1 MKRKLAALAVLAV
14 LSTPVKADLVCPSGS
29 LADFWSANAVW
40 KQYAE
45 RNSAYVKQLLRR
57 MANNLAATVSAHGTT
72 AQQRAASSAGA
83 DNAMV
88 MTRMFE
94 EGFTAATDIVNAYC
108 VPTPDAEPWNSDIK
122 QHRRQSWCKEWPDA
136 HFCFR

>member
-1 MKRKLAALAVLAV
+1 
-14 LSTPVKADLVCPSGS
+14 
-29 LADFWSANAVW
+29 
-40 KQYAE
+40 
-45 RNSAYVKQLLRR
+45 

-72 AQQRAASSAGA
+72 VQQRAASSAGA

-108 VPTPDAEPWNSDIK
+108 VPIPDAEPWNSDIK

-136 HFCFR
+136 HFCSR